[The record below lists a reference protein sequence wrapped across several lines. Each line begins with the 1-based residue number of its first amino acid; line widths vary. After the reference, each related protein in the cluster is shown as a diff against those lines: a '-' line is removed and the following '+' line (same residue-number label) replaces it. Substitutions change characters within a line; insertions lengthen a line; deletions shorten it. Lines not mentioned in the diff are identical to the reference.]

1 MRTSKIK
8 LEDLVFDENLIALR
22 KINDQIISQYRQ
34 AYQTGANMPSIVIEK
49 KTNRI
54 VSGNHRVKA
63 MLKVYEPDHEISV
76 IVKEYASEKALL
88 LDAVKE
94 NSEHGYPLDG
104 ISRKGL
110 ACALRNQGAT
120 AEEMSSAFAIP
131 YTKIETW
138 FEGTADVM
146 NVMTIGKNIHQQT
159 MVENLPGHDS
169 PYGTTAMPVKR
180 HGPSGRTVTTPQY
193 KEHMDKD
200 LGLPLGQLAYQIVRH
215 IKNGWVDRT
224 PQNLT
229 ALVELKQALDGF
241 FAEGTAQ
248 VGDEAFKAI
257 DG

>member
-8 LEDLVFDENLIALR
+8 LEDLVFDENLISLR
-22 KINDQIISQYRQ
+22 KINDQIVGQYRQ
-34 AYQTGANMPSIVIEK
+34 AYRAGAKMPPIIIER

-63 MLKVYEPDHEISV
+63 MLKEYESDHEIGV

-110 ACALRNQGAT
+110 ACALRNHGASPD
-120 AEEMSSAFAIP
+120 EMSAAFSVS

-146 NVMTIGKNIHQQT
+146 NVVTIGKDVHRVT
-159 MVENLPGHDS
+159 LVERATAHVSPPG
-169 PYGTTAMPVKR
+169 TVAMPVKR
-180 HGPSGRTVTTPQY
+180 HFPLGRTVTAPQY
-193 KEHMDKD
+193 DEHMKKD
-200 LGLPLGQLAYQIVRH
+200 LGLPLGQLAYQIVRWV
-215 IKNGWVDRT
+215 KNGWIERT
-224 PQNLT
+224 SQNLA
-229 ALVELKQALDGF
+229 ALVDLKQALDGF
-241 FAEGTAQ
+241 FAEGVAQ
-248 VGDEAFKAI
+248 IGDGVPKVI